1 MKNTHP
7 KQSLDTNQFKLRS
20 RRTKKNIFQI
30 GPPNRTVYVSLC
42 QFMSEFVVSRGCF
55 LYMSSDDNS
64 CTNKQTFKWYDIFP
78 SSNRK
83 HRSLPESDNAGE
95 L

>member
-1 MKNTHP
+1 
-7 KQSLDTNQFKLRS
+7 
-20 RRTKKNIFQI
+20 
-30 GPPNRTVYVSLC
+30 
-42 QFMSEFVVSRGCF
+42 MSEFVVSRGCF